1 MIFDRFSRLVK
12 TNADFEKKKVRN
24 RKYGSRK
31 VVRFLSAFI
40 VVGIALPMLAGCGQV
55 NEDEAISE
63 TTNVY

>member
-1 MIFDRFSRLVK
+1 MRILK
-12 TNADFEKKKVRN
+12 KKKVRN

-63 TTNVY
+63 TTNAY